1 MDRKL
6 KTENRKL
13 IIPGGSGFLGRVL
26 AADLAAHGYEVVI
39 LARSQG
45 EPLPGVT
52 WLRWDGETL
61 GEWSRAL
68 DGACAVVNLAGKSVN
83 CRYHA
88 ANRAAILASRLRSTR
103 VLAEAI
109 RQCDNPP
116 PVWINSSS
124 ATIYRDA
131 RDRPMD
137 ERTGELGKGFSVD
150 VCRQWEA
157 AFFEPKLPAT
167 RRVALRTALVLARGG
182 GVLEAFERMVRLGLG
197 GTLGPGDQQVSWVHS
212 ADFAA
217 AVRWLIDH
225 PELNG
230 PVNCAAPG
238 PVPNREFMRLFREAY
253 RQPLGLPAA
262 AWMLEIGALLL
273 GTETE
278 LLLKSRWVLPRRL
291 QESGFEFRY
300 PDLRAALRNLG
311 DPR

>member
-1 MDRKL
+1 MKDR
-6 KTENRKL
+6 
-13 IIPGGSGFLGRVL
+13 IVIPGGSGFLGRLL
-26 AADLAAHGYEVVI
+26 AEDLVTHGYEVVI
-39 LARSQG
+39 IARSPG
-45 EPLPGVT
+45 APLAGVT
-52 WLRWDGETL
+52 RLRWDGETL
-61 GEWSRAL
+61 GEWARAL
-68 DGACAVVNLAGKSVN
+68 DGARAVVNLAGKSVN

-88 ANRAAILASRLRSTR
+88 ANQVAILESRLRSTR
-103 VLAEAI
+103 VLAEAL
-109 RQCDNPP
+109 RQCDDPP

-137 ERTGELGKGFSVD
+137 EATGELGQGFSVD
-150 VCRQWEA
+150 VCRQWET
-157 AFFEPKLPAT
+157 AFFEPELPAT

-197 GTLGPGDQQVSWVHS
+197 GTLGPGDQQVSWVHG

-217 AVRWLIDH
+217 TVRWLIDH
-225 PELNG
+225 PELAG

-238 PVPNREFMRLFREAY
+238 PVSNREFMRLFREAC
-253 RQPLGLPAA
+253 RQPLGLPAT

-300 PDLRAALRNLG
+300 PDLRAALGNLI
-311 DPR
+311 DQR